1 VARAEH
7 ATLPSLLHQ
16 AGSVGGRKTVGT
28 VEVPGVRVQMA
39 ARTNQRHEEQNMSHQ
54 NCSRSGYTVE
64 WKNEDEIWKTLYPP
78 ELVSKGDG
86 IPLGQY
92 EHDAWINA
100 MLRVMSYE
108 AAVAMIAVIKANSF
122 QQALCVKYRIRR
134 WDVTYE
140 LKAVETDDTADF
152 VDNLFT
158 K

>member
-1 VARAEH
+1 
-7 ATLPSLLHQ
+7 
-16 AGSVGGRKTVGT
+16 
-28 VEVPGVRVQMA
+28 
-39 ARTNQRHEEQNMSHQ
+39 MSHQ
-54 NCSRSGYTVE
+54 TCSRSGYTVE
-64 WKNEDEIWKTLYPP
+64 WKNPDGIWKTVYPP
-78 ELVSKGDG
+78 ELVSSADG
-86 IPLGQY
+86 IQLGQY

-140 LKAVETDDTADF
+140 LKAVETEDTADF

-158 K
+158 EKK